1 MFLNFQMWR
10 AEIHVNLQGICQRK
24 AESFSCAHLG
34 VKSPC
39 YGYVAVRWMDVSP
52 ITMSIYGGDPL
63 LRHAEAAPHIDS
75 VRSPWYGDNTD
86 VEFHVLGAQAS
97 GSKLALMHGGIGP
110 RSQTQKS
117 FAAFVEYDSWACAS
131 HEFRGDFR

>member
-24 AESFSCAHLG
+24 AESFNCAHLG

-39 YGYVAVRWMDVSP
+39 YGHVAVRWMDVSP

-86 VEFHVLGAQAS
+86 VEFHVLGGSGLRFQIGLDARWNWAS
-97 GSKLALMHGGIGP
+97 FPNTEVVRCVCRIRLLGLCIARVP
-110 RSQTQKS
+110 
-117 FAAFVEYDSWACAS
+117 W
-131 HEFRGDFR
+131 